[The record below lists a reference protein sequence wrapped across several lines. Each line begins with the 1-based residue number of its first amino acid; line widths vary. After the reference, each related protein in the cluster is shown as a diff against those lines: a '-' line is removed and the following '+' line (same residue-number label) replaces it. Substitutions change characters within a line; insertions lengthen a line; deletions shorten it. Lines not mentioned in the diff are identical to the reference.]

1 MANGTPGTPGPEA
14 EKAASRRPKDTKLKQ
29 QRLPAWQPIL
39 TAGTVLP
46 AFFAIGLAFIPLG
59 VVLLVTSNDIQEYR
73 YDYTQCVNSN
83 EDKCADL
90 LTNLTATGQTC
101 TCTFKIELKEDFVGT
116 VYMYYGL
123 TNFYQNHRRYVRSR
137 DDSQLH
143 GYDVDSLYSDCEPFK
158 TKKLNTSV
166 EMKIAPCG
174 AIANSLFNDS
184 YTFVYKGDGTKNV
197 NVSMLRTGIAWASDK
212 DVKFGNPSSWA
223 GFTNPPNWNNKMVYQ
238 LDPDDENNN
247 GYKNEDLIVW
257 MRTAALPTFRKLHRR
272 INHQQTEFTDGL
284 PKGQYEVT
292 IDYAYP
298 VTLFDGT
305 KSIILT
311 TTSWLGGKNP
321 FLGIAYL
328 VVGSICILLGVIFLL
343 IHLKWGR
350 NISDIA
356 SMFEQRTDLIKHM
369 DKNFR
374 DDQCDE

>member
-1 MANGTPGTPGPEA
+1 MANGTPGTPGPET

-59 VVLLVTSNDIQEYR
+59 VVLLVTSDDIQEVR
-73 YDYTQCVNSN
+73 YDYTQCTST
-83 EDKCADL
+83 DAATLGQKCADL
-90 LTNLTATGQTC
+90 LSNLTATGQTC
-101 TCTFKIELKEDFVGT
+101 TCTISIELKEDFRGT

-143 GYDVDSLYSDCEPFK
+143 GYNVDSLYSDCEPFK
-158 TKKLNTSV
+158 TKKINTSL

-174 AIANSLFNDS
+174 AIANSLFNDT
-184 YTFVYKGDGTKNV
+184 YAFVYKGDGSQNV

-272 INHQQTEFTDGL
+272 INHQQTQFTEGL
-284 PKGQYEVT
+284 PKGTYEVT

-350 NISDIA
+350 KTSEMINVTS
-356 SMFEQRTDLIKHM
+356 RTTF
-369 DKNFR
+369 N
-374 DDQCDE
+374 